1 MADASSLIGQTIS
14 HYHIVD
20 NLGGGGMGVVY
31 KAEDTTLRRFV
42 ALKVLPDGFASDSQA
57 LNRFHRE
64 ARAASALN
72 HANICTIYEIGKHEG
87 QSFIA
92 MEYLEGTTLKSL
104 ITGRP
109 LDTGPVLSL
118 AIEIADALDAAH
130 SAGVLHR
137 DIKPANI
144 FVTERGH
151 AKVLDFSLAK
161 LAPAPKA
168 SDGTETTASEDAHL
182 DDLTSPGSIVG
193 TLVYMSPEQAR
204 ARELDARSDLFS
216 FGGVLYEMAT
226 GQLPFRGDSAAEVF
240 DAILNRAPVAPIR
253 LNPDLPAEL
262 ERIVNKA
269 LEKDRELRYQS
280 AAEMRADLQRLKRD
294 MDTDRIKAAS
304 LGTVGAVEPE
314 PRSSSRLGPRIV
326 SVWKPLAVAT
336 LALVALV
343 AGGLYLRSRLA
354 AHSAKAMPLTD
365 KDSVLL
371 ADFVNKTGDSV
382 FDDALKQALTIE
394 LSQSPFLNIV
404 SDRKIEET
412 LKLMGQPAAQHITP
426 ELAQEVCIR
435 TGSKATVLGSISNLD
450 GQYVIGINAISC
462 GGGDTL
468 ASEQGTA
475 AAKRDVLKT
484 LGKAA
489 GKLRGKLG
497 ESLATVEKFDVP
509 VEATT
514 PSLEALKAYSIGNRT
529 ARMAGDTEPIPFYKR
544 AIELDPNFALAYSA
558 LSVSYFN
565 LNQADLAAENA
576 TKAYE
581 LRGRVSE
588 RERYRISTT
597 YYHAVTGDLEKAI
610 EEYVLWSKSYPRD
623 STPPLNLGVVYQQ
636 LGQYDKAVVETQE
649 SLRLAPTTTGYGNLA
664 VEYIALDRLD
674 DAAKVLRQSQA
685 KGFDG
690 LYIREGL
697 YLLAF
702 RRGDSKGL
710 EQQLAWAAGR
720 VGDEDTM
727 LSGQADTEAYYGR
740 LTRAR
745 DYSRRASESAVRAGS
760 KETAALWQASA
771 GLREA
776 EFGNTAEAKQNA
788 DAALSLQSG
797 SAVKLLAALTLARA
811 GDAAKAKRLVD
822 ELEKEGTASADT
834 MLRLYSLPTIHGA
847 IEISKN
853 SPLQGILNL
862 EPAVPYELGGP
873 LAFPYLYPVWVRGH
887 AYMAAH
893 EGVAAAG
900 EFQKL
905 IDHPGIVINQPIG
918 ALAHL
923 ELGRAYALSGDN
935 VKARASYQ
943 NFLTLWKDADPDIP
957 ILIAAKSEYAKLQ

>member
-1 MADASSLIGQTIS
+1 MTDSSSLIGKTIS
-14 HYHIVD
+14 HYYIVD
-20 NLGGGGMGVVY
+20 KLGSGGMGVVY
-31 KAEDTTLRRFV
+31 KAEDTTLHRFV
-42 ALKVLPDGFASDSQA
+42 ALKFLPDGFVSDLQA
-57 LNRFHRE
+57 LSRFDRE

-72 HANICTIYEIGKHEG
+72 HANICTIYEVGKHDG

-109 LDTGPVLSL
+109 LDTEPVLSL

-151 AKVLDFSLAK
+151 AKVLDFGLAK
-161 LAPAPKA
+161 LDPTLKA
-168 SDGTETTASEDAHL
+168 TNGVETTATKDPHL
-182 DDLTSPGSIVG
+182 DDLTSPGRVLG
-193 TLVYMSPEQAR
+193 TLAYMSPEQAR
-204 ARELDARSDLFS
+204 ARDLDTRSDLFS

-240 DAILNRAPVAPIR
+240 DAILNRAPVAPVR

-262 ERIVNKA
+262 ERIVHKA
-269 LEKDRELRYQS
+269 LEKDRALRYQS
-280 AAEMRADLQRLKRD
+280 ATEMRADLQRLKRD
-294 MDTDRIKAAS
+294 MDTDRIAAAS
-304 LGTVGAVEPE
+304 LSPVGAAEPE
-314 PRSSSRLGPRIV
+314 SRSGLRLGSRIV
-326 SVWKPLAVAT
+326 PHWKAFVVTA
-336 LALVALV
+336 LALIALI
-343 AGGLYLRSRLA
+343 AGGLYLRSRLTV
-354 AHSAKAMPLTD
+354 HLTKSVPLTD

-371 ADFVNKTGDSV
+371 GEFVNKTGDPV

-412 LKLMGQPAAQHITP
+412 LRLMGQPTAQHVTP
-426 ELAQEVCIR
+426 ELAQELCVR
-435 TGSKATVLGSISNLD
+435 TGSKATVLGSISNLG
-450 GQYVIGINAISC
+450 GQYVIGLNAISC

-468 ASEQGTA
+468 ASEQDTA
-475 AAKRDVLKT
+475 AGKRDVLKT
-484 LGKAA
+484 LGKTAR
-489 GKLRGKLG
+489 KLRGKLG

-514 PSLEALKAYSIGNRT
+514 PSLEALKAYSEGNRT
-529 ARMAGDTEPIPFYKR
+529 ALMVGDTEAIPFYKR
-544 AIELDPNFALAYSA
+544 AIELDPNFALAFAA
-558 LSVSYFN
+558 LGSSYFN

-581 LRGRVSE
+581 LRDQVSE

-597 YYHAVTGDLEKAI
+597 YYHAVTGDLEKATK
-610 EEYVLWSKSYPRD
+610 EYALWSKSYPRD

-636 LGQYDKAVVETQE
+636 LGQYDKAVFETKE
-649 SLRLAPTTTGYGNLA
+649 SLLLAPTTTGYGNLA

-674 DAAKVLRQSQA
+674 DAEKVLRQAQA

-690 LYIREGL
+690 LYIRESL

-702 RRGDSKGL
+702 RRGDSKGM
-710 EQQLAWAAGR
+710 EQQLTWAAGR
-720 VGDEDTM
+720 VGDEDVM

-740 LTRAR
+740 LVRAR

-771 GLREA
+771 GLWEA
-776 EFGNTAEAKQNA
+776 EFGNTAAARQNA
-788 DAALSLQSG
+788 DTALSLHSG
-797 SAVKLLAALTLARA
+797 SDVKLLAALTLARA
-811 GDAAKAKRLVD
+811 GDTAKAKSLV
-822 ELEKEGTASADT
+822 EQLERERTASTDT
-834 MLRLYSLPTIHGA
+834 MLKLYSLPTIRGA

-853 SPLQGILNL
+853 NPSQGILDL
-862 EPAVPYELGGP
+862 EASAPYELGGP

-893 EGVAAAG
+893 NGVAAAA

-905 IDHPGIVINQPIG
+905 IDLPGIVINQPIG
-918 ALAHL
+918 SLAHL
-923 ELGRAYALSGDN
+923 ELGRAYALSGEN